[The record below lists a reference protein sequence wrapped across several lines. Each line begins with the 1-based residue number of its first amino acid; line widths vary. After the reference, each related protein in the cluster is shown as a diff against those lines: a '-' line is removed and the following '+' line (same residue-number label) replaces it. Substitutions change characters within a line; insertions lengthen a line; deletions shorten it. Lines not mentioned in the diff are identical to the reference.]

1 MTVHPLVINE
11 SPSLSTMDEAALRT
25 QTVGRGEGDGEA
37 ITDDETEGEAATD
50 FVGDG
55 DEDDDA
61 IRLRDSDTERLSDLV
76 MEGDRFPIVPAKL

>member
-1 MTVHPLVINE
+1 MTVHPVVSSE

-37 ITDDETEGEAATD
+37 ITEGETEGVAATD

-55 DEDDDA
+55 ET
-61 IRLRDSDTERLSDLV
+61 DTERLSDLV

>member
-1 MTVHPLVINE
+1 MEDAT
-11 SPSLSTMDEAALRT
+11 LRT

-55 DEDDDA
+55 DTDTDA
-61 IRLRDSDTERLSDLV
+61 IRLRDSDAERLSDLV